1 MTQEAKIIISISV
14 VSLLLLIGGVFL
26 FSGQEQAAPTDKP
39 IDTALLVG
47 NKRLRKGEETAK
59 VTIVEFADFQCPA
72 CAGTQPVLNQ
82 LYEEFK
88 GDVSV
93 IFRHFPLPQ
102 HKNAILA
109 AKAAEA
115 AGEQGKFFEMA
126 DLLYS
131 QQDRWSENSKAKE
144 VFIDLASDLGI
155 DTMKFENDI
164 DNNDYEK
171 VIQADK
177 SDGLRFGVNSTPTIY
192 LNGQQIY
199 DNTYDNLKEAI
210 ISQL

>member
-1 MTQEAKIIISISV
+1 MTQEAKIIIGISV
-14 VSLLLLIGGVFL
+14 VSLLLLIGGAFL
-26 FSGQEQAAPTDKP
+26 FSGKEQTTNTDKP
-39 IDTALLVG
+39 IDTALLAG
-47 NKRLRKGEETAK
+47 NKRLQKGEDTAK

-72 CAGTQPVLNQ
+72 CARTQPVINQ
-82 LYEEFK
+82 LFAEYK
-88 GDVSV
+88 KDVTF
-93 IFRHFPLPQ
+93 IYRHFPLPQ

-131 QQDRWSENSKAKE
+131 QQDRWSENSKAKD

-155 DTMKFENDI
+155 DTKRFENDLE
-164 DNNDYEK
+164 NNDYEK
-171 VIQADK
+171 IIQADK
-177 SDGLRFGVNSTPTIY
+177 SDGLKFGVNSTPTFFV
-192 LNGQQIY
+192 NGQRMY
-199 DNTYDNLKEAI
+199 DNSYDSLKEAI